1 MTFLDFICKITGH
14 KKDKLNDIG
23 IVLILTC
30 ILFLYL
36 SKDKDFLI
44 KDKDF
49 LTKDKDFLTKDKDLS
64 KNLYLLTDETD
75 MILMIIIFLLSIKI
89 FYTFIRMCNIK
100 RNVEYIIDKF

>member
-14 KKDKLNDIG
+14 KKNKLNDIG

-36 SKDKDFLI
+36 SKDKD
-44 KDKDF
+44 
-49 LTKDKDFLTKDKDLS
+49 LS
-64 KNLYLLTDETD
+64 KD

-100 RNVEYIIDKF
+100 RNVEYITDKF